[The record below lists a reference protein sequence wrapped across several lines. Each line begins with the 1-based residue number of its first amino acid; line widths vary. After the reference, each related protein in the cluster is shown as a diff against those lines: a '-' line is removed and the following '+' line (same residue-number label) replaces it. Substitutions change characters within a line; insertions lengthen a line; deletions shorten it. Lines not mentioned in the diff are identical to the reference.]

1 MAEDKKPGGQLKTL
15 QEILK
20 TQQRQGMAMR
30 EGFSNLHRTMQRS
43 IKVQLDSSKILVK
56 TILGLKHA
64 TMGANEDFK
73 NSLQG
78 IEDAQNR
85 TLDFE
90 KLQAEKEALKKA
102 EEARKAKEAKKLKL
116 PKFGELLDP
125 KAWKKLGQ
133 SFVGVLFGMLKG
145 LVTSILLP
153 LAVGAMKGYYGTIAK
168 FFKLAFAGFS
178 NLLKFGVKAISFIG
192 GLLGDFAKN
201 KALPAALK
209 GARVALGAIG
219 DLVGKGFSSL
229 LKFLKGTR
237 LGMGFLLVIE
247 DIKSIGSAISGGI
260 GKLLTSVKG
269 IFTKGI
275 FDPATKFF
283 DGLPKSFAESS
294 VGKFFAKVKGIFTR
308 PIWGSFDEA
317 GAIPK
322 TFADTKIGQFVAKVK
337 GFFNKPFF
345 TKAGEMFQVSF
356 KFAETGI
363 GKLITKIQGFLGIGA
378 DAAKAGAKSMGMSVL
393 DDVKDMGKAISE
405 SAVGKFFGKIKTF
418 FGFGKEKSPV
428 GKVFDSLKSVLS
440 FELPEGMSKILG
452 GIGKVFGKV
461 FAVFGIFM
469 GIYEAVKAF
478 TTTEGTFGEKVVAA
492 LKAFIDEVVFGL
504 PNFLIEMV
512 GKGVSGLLKFLG
524 FGDSAKA
531 VEDATKDFSIMDLIS
546 DSVGKVWEW
555 MKGFF
560 GDLFSFDGLSFEN
573 ILPKFDFDIGNP
585 LKMIGEK
592 LGGIFGGLADF
603 AYDKLLIPDWFG
615 DLFKDVAVK
624 VKGWGS
630 DGGEGKTPGK
640 KEGSFRSGGMIPQ
653 RVTGDQVPAILHANE
668 VVLAENSA
676 RLFLQAAQ
684 MFARPE
690 YANAIKDLVKTN
702 SQLQSETTDAI
713 MTAGAMTGGG
723 DQATAQMMSALM
735 QQQAEI
741 SNVLAQLPSAVQAG
755 ANQGTYSGARVMT
768 GPRGTTHNPHE
779 MKPKH

>member
-1 MAEDKKPGGQLKTL
+1 MAEEVESNQLKTL

-20 TQQRQGMAMR
+20 DQKKHGLSLKSGLSTLQ
-30 EGFSNLHRTMQRS
+30 NTMQRS
-43 IKVQLDSSKILVK
+43 IKVQIDSSKILVN
-56 TILGLKHA
+56 TILGLKKA
-64 TMGANEDFK
+64 TLGMNQEFK
-73 NSLQG
+73 NGMQDL
-78 IEDAQNR
+78 EDAQKR
-85 TLDFE
+85 QLEFE
-90 KLQAEKEALKKA
+90 KSEAEK
-102 EEARKAKEAKKLKL
+102 KKLADAEGKREKGKGGAKLEL
-116 PKFGELLDP
+116 PKFKELLDP
-125 KAWKKLGQ
+125 KAWKKMAA
-133 SFVGVLFGMLKG
+133 SFVGVLFAMLKG

-168 FFKLAFAGFS
+168 FFKLAFTGFGK
-178 NLLKFGVKAISFIG
+178 LLKFGVRAITFIG
-192 GLLGDFAKN
+192 GLLGDFAKS
-201 KALPAALK
+201 KLLPAALK
-209 GARVALGAIG
+209 GARVALTAIG
-219 DLVGKGFSSL
+219 DMVGKGFKGL
-229 LKFLKGTR
+229 LTFLKASAVGQ
-237 LGMGFLLVIE
+237 MFAEIYA
-247 DIKSIGSAISGGI
+247 DIKSLGKTISGGV
-260 GKLLTSVKG
+260 GKLLGVVKG
-269 IFTKGI
+269 VFTKGI

-294 VGKFFAKVKGIFTR
+294 VGRFFAKVKGIFTR

-337 GFFNKPFF
+337 DFFNKPFF
-345 TKAGEMFQVSF
+345 VKAGEMFKVGF

-393 DDVKDMGKAISE
+393 DDVKDMGKAIAE
-405 SAVGKFFGKIKTF
+405 SPVGKFFGKIKTF
-418 FGFGKEKSPV
+418 FGLGKEKSPV

-546 DSVGKVWEW
+546 DSVGKVWAW

-560 GDLFSFDGLSFEN
+560 SDLFSFDNLSFEN

-603 AYDKLLIPDWFG
+603 AYDKLWVPDWFG
-615 DLFKDVAVK
+615 DLFKDVTDK
-624 VKGWGS
+624 VKLWGS
-630 DGGEGKTPGK
+630 DGEGKTPGK

-668 VVLAENSA
+668 IVLAENSA
-676 RLFLQAAQ
+676 KLFLQAAQ

-702 SQLQSETTDAI
+702 AQLQSETTDAI

>member
-1 MAEDKKPGGQLKTL
+1 M
-15 QEILK
+15 
-20 TQQRQGMAMR
+20 
-30 EGFSNLHRTMQRS
+30 
-43 IKVQLDSSKILVK
+43 
-56 TILGLKHA
+56 
-64 TMGANEDFK
+64 
-73 NSLQG
+73 
-78 IEDAQNR
+78 
-85 TLDFE
+85 
-90 KLQAEKEALKKA
+90 
-102 EEARKAKEAKKLKL
+102 
-116 PKFGELLDP
+116 
-125 KAWKKLGQ
+125 
-133 SFVGVLFGMLKG
+133 
-145 LVTSILLP
+145 
-153 LAVGAMKGYYGTIAK
+153 
-168 FFKLAFAGFS
+168 
-178 NLLKFGVKAISFIG
+178 
-192 GLLGDFAKN
+192 
-201 KALPAALK
+201 
-209 GARVALGAIG
+209 
-219 DLVGKGFSSL
+219 VGKGFKGL
-229 LKFLKGTR
+229 LTFLKGS
-237 LGMGFLLVIE
+237 GVGQMFASVYD
-247 DIKSIGSAISGGI
+247 DIKSLGKTVSGGV
-260 GKLLTSVKG
+260 GKLLGVVKG
-269 IFTKGI
+269 VFTKGI

-322 TFADTKIGQFVAKVK
+322 TFADTKIGQFVGKVK
-337 GFFNKPFF
+337 DFFNKPFF
-345 TKAGEMFQVSF
+345 VKAGEMFKVSF

-363 GKLITKIQGFLGIGA
+363 GKLITKIQGFLGIAAG
-378 DAAKAGAKSMGMSVL
+378 DAKAGAKNMGMSVL
-393 DDVKDMGKAISE
+393 DDIKDMGKAIAE
-405 SAVGKFFGKIKTF
+405 SPVGKFFGKIKTF
-418 FGFGKEKSPV
+418 FGLGKEKSPLS
-428 GKVFDSLKSVLS
+428 KVFDSFKSIMS

-546 DSVGKVWEW
+546 DSVGKVWNW

-560 GDLFSFDGLSFEN
+560 GDLFDFSN
-573 ILPKFDFDIGNP
+573 ISMESVLPSFDFDIGNP
-585 LKMIGEK
+585 IGIIGEK
-592 LGGIFGGLADF
+592 LGSLF
-603 AYDKLLIPDWFG
+603 DWVSSLSMFEPTMVLG
-615 DLFKDVAVK
+615 KNRNPLSSIGEFF
-624 VKGWGS
+624 S
-630 DGGEGKTPGK
+630 DMAKKTRAWGGEDK
-640 KEGSFRSGGMIPQ
+640 KDEATKMRSGGVLPQ

-668 VVLAENSA
+668 IVLAENSA
-676 RLFLQAAQ
+676 KLFLQAAQ

-713 MTAGAMTGGG
+713 MTAGAMTGGA
-723 DQATAQMMSALM
+723 DQATSQMMSALM

-768 GPRGTTHNPHE
+768 GPRGTTQNPHE

>member
-1 MAEDKKPGGQLKTL
+1 MAEEVESNQLKTL

-20 TQQRQGMAMR
+20 DAKKQGLSLKS
-30 EGFSNLHRTMQRS
+30 GFSTLQNTMQRS
-43 IKVQLDSSKILVK
+43 IKVQIDSSKILVN
-56 TILGLKHA
+56 TILGLKKA
-64 TMGANEDFK
+64 TLGMNQEFK
-73 NSLQG
+73 NGMQDL
-78 IEDAQNR
+78 EDAQKR
-85 TLDFE
+85 QLEFE
-90 KLQAEKEALKKA
+90 KSEAEK
-102 EEARKAKEAKKLKL
+102 KKLADAEGKREKGKGGAKLEL
-116 PKFGELLDP
+116 PKFKELLDP
-125 KAWKKLGQ
+125 KAWKKMAA
-133 SFVGVLFGMLKG
+133 SFVGVLFAMLKG

-168 FFKLAFAGFS
+168 FFKLAFTGFGK
-178 NLLKFGVKAISFIG
+178 LLNFGVKAITFIG
-192 GLLGDFAKN
+192 KLLGDFSKN
-201 KALPAALK
+201 KLLPAALQ
-209 GARVALGAIG
+209 GAKVALTAIG
-219 DLVGKGFSSL
+219 DLVGKGFSGL
-229 LKFLKGTR
+229 LKFLKGTK

-247 DIKSIGSAISGGI
+247 DIKSIGSAISGGV

-294 VGKFFAKVKGIFTR
+294 VGRFFAKVKGIFTR

-345 TKAGEMFQVSF
+345 VKAGEMFKVSF

-393 DDVKDMGKAISE
+393 DDVKDMGKAIAE
-405 SAVGKFFGKIKTF
+405 SPIGKFFGKIKTF

-560 GDLFSFDGLSFEN
+560 SDLFSFDGLSFDN

-603 AYDKLLIPDWFG
+603 AYKKLLVPDWFG
-615 DLFKDVAVK
+615 DLFTDVADK

-630 DGGEGKTPGK
+630 DGEGDGAQKKTK
-640 KEGSFRSGGMIPQ
+640 MRSGGMIPQ

-735 QQQAEI
+735 NQQAEI